1 MGSFFYAL
9 LVIIVNLL
17 IFGVIGGIINEI
29 LIKVKIQ
36 IRYFILLAMYL
47 LIIWINKIWVF
58 KFYIY
63 IIPII
68 LILCAIET
76 FLLFFYNKNLLKKR
90 DSQKFYLSFFA
101 GFILMLYINY
111 WQILNQYLPGWYII
125 NPIENKKAFYVLT
138 IILLVMPS
146 YTSINIISLYIKIL
160 FKIKSLIHISMNEF
174 YKDIDLSDIDE
185 DDKDLTYE
193 FLKSVIEYLIVKDRI
208 QFLEINDKD
217 YFFSTKYCKELH
229 ELIDR
234 TIYNNQQ
241 ISTDDVYYNLY
252 LNWIEN
258 FPEFF
263 MNINLHIFGY
273 IKIPYYY
280 STFTKTE
287 LIDFILHYN
296 SDISLYEIDGKGYYT
311 YNNI

>member
-1 MGSFFYAL
+1 MGSFFYGL
-9 LVIIVNLL
+9 LVIIVNFF
-17 IFGVIGGIINEI
+17 IFAAIGGIINEI
-29 LIKVKIQ
+29 LIKIK

-76 FLLFFYNKNLLKKR
+76 FLLFFYNKNLLTKR

-111 WQILNQYLPGWYII
+111 WQILSQYLPGWYII
-125 NPIENKKAFYVLT
+125 NPMENKKAFYVLI
-138 IILLVMPS
+138 IILFVTPS
-146 YTSINIISLYIKIL
+146 YTSINIISFYIKIL
-160 FKIKSLIHISMNEF
+160 FKIKSLIHISMSEF
-174 YKDIDLSDIDE
+174 YKNINISDIDE
-185 DDKDLTYE
+185 DDKDFTYE
-193 FLKSVIEYLIVKDRI
+193 FLKSVIEHFIIKDKI
-208 QFLEINDKD
+208 QFLEINGKD
-217 YFFSTKYCKELH
+217 YFFSTRYCKELH
-229 ELIDR
+229 ELIDK
-234 TIYNNQQ
+234 TIYNNKQ
-241 ISTDDVYYNLY
+241 ISTDDVYHDIY

-258 FPEFF
+258 FPELC

-280 STFTKTE
+280 SIFTKTE
-287 LIDFILHYN
+287 LIDFILDYN
-296 SDISLYEIDGKGYYT
+296 SDISFYEIDDQGYYT